1 MDDDLAEQ
9 MDGILDEEYG
19 EEGQDQVGGLG
30 EGEHAEIDLTNDSV
44 AQFTGHADP
53 VFNVNVR
60 PVAPYDTF
68 VSGDSSDKA
77 YIWKI

>member
-1 MDDDLAEQ
+1 
-9 MDGILDEEYG
+9 
-19 EEGQDQVGGLG
+19 
-30 EGEHAEIDLTNDSV
+30 LTNDSV

-77 YIWKI
+77 YIWKIQAKTEEIVEQKVEEKKAEIEAGPQV